1 MGASVAK
8 AGPRLTVA
16 QFDLLRWVG
25 EGCEDG
31 VYEGTPHRVSARSL
45 HNRGLVRVTGR
56 SATWNAIITPEGT
69 RMLEVEAKRVEAE
82 RVRALRE
89 AEVKAQ
95 RERDQQE
102 LRDRA
107 VELLHDVVAAGGRLD
122 LGPDADSEQ
131 IRRMQKILA
140 QSAVLPEGQ
149 RLAQEPTRM
158 DPVFGATVY
167 LEPDFAAL
175 TPIRTITVPGQLR
188 DPHSAVATFRD
199 KKELVS
205 KAEVGRAARLLQAL
219 VTAATTLVWKVTGRP
234 RNEFYGSR
242 QPDPDLILRLPSQE
256 LVVSV
261 RELDQRGRR
270 ATAFITQTDY
280 YTNTTRTIANKNF
293 EASGKLEIRL
303 SKKWEDH
310 TVLSIR
316 DEPGAP
322 LESQLPALI
331 RTLEIAE
338 AEAEWAHQEEE
349 RRAEIRQVRW
359 EEVKQE
365 AFAMVAYDRNAAQL
379 RDQIDRR
386 HAAAAM
392 RTYADE
398 IDSRTEELDE
408 PARSEAI
415 KWSEW
420 IRQHADRTDPL
431 NGPLGLLRVES
442 ASHAELEPHMNG
454 WNTYGPYRR

>member
-1 MGASVAK
+1 MRVSVAK
-8 AGPRLTVA
+8 PLPRLTVA
-16 QFDLLRWVG
+16 QFDLLRWVAA
-25 EGCEDG
+25 GCKDG
-31 VYEGTPHRVSARSL
+31 VYEGTSHRVSARSL
-45 HNRGLVRVTGR
+45 HNRGLVHVRGR
-56 SATWNAIITPEGT
+56 SATWNASITPEGT
-69 RMLEVEAKRVEAE
+69 RMLEAEAKRVEAE
-82 RVRALRE
+82 RIRVRRE
-89 AEVKAQ
+89 AEAKVQK
-95 RERDQQE
+95 ECEQQE

-107 VELLHDVVAAGGRLD
+107 VELFHDVVAAGGRLD
-122 LGPDADSEQ
+122 LGPGADSEQ

-140 QSAVLPEGQ
+140 QSAVLPDGQ

-158 DPVFGATVY
+158 DPVFGITVY

-175 TPIRTITVPGQLR
+175 TPLRTLTVPGQLR
-188 DPHSAVATFRD
+188 DPHSAVAAFRD

-205 KAEVGRAARLLQAL
+205 KVEVGRAARVLQAL
-219 VTAATTLVWKVTGRP
+219 VTAATTVGWKVTGRP
-234 RNEFYGSR
+234 RNEFYGSSR
-242 QPDPDLILRLPSQE
+242 PDPDLILRLPSQE
-256 LVVSV
+256 LVVPI

-293 EASGKLEIRL
+293 EASGKLEIKL
-303 SKKWEDH
+303 SKKWEDE

-316 DEPGAP
+316 DESGKT
-322 LESQLPALI
+322 LESQLPTLI

-349 RRAEIRQVRW
+349 RRAEIRKVRW

-386 HAAAAM
+386 LAAAAM
-392 RTYADE
+392 RTYANE

-408 PARSEAI
+408 PARSEAVR
-415 KWSEW
+415 S
-420 IRQHADRTDPL
+420 A
-431 NGPLGLLRVES
+431 LLV
-442 ASHAELEPHMNG
+442 APV
-454 WNTYGPYRR
+454 